1 MNPDFKDML
10 RLLGVHEVEYLIIGG
25 YAVIRHTQPRF
36 TKDLDIWLRPER
48 GNAARTARAFHEF
61 GIPLIE
67 VTEED
72 LAHEGLQYTVGVY
85 PSAIDFL
92 TTVQP
97 LDFEEAWSTRAVFET
112 ASGPLNYLSIPSL
125 IRTKRHSGRLQDLA
139 DVEEILRLHPDAD
152 PDR

>member
-10 RLLGVHEVEYLIIGG
+10 RLLGVHDVQYLIVGG

-36 TKDLDIWLRPER
+36 TKDLDSWLRLER
-48 GNAARTARAFHEF
+48 RNVQKTAKAFREF

-67 VTEED
+67 VTEDD
-72 LAHEGLQYTVGVY
+72 LANEGLQYMVGVY

-92 TTVQP
+92 TSVQP
-97 LDFEEAWSTRAVFET
+97 LDFEEAWSTRAIFET
-112 ASGPLNYLSIPSL
+112 SSGPLNYLSISNL
-125 IRTKRHSGRLQDLA
+125 IRSKRHSGRLLDLA

-152 PDR
+152 PDT